1 MPLDIEATV
10 VELAWMLFGGAILA
24 MLAWRLGVP
33 YAAAL
38 VLGGLAVEE
47 SHLIAL
53 PQLDP
58 RVLLLVF
65 LPPLLFDA
73 AFRLDERELRV
84 VARQVLMLAVPGTVA
99 TAAIVGIVLVLVLHL
114 PVTEALLFGSIVSAT
129 DPVSVVGVFRNV
141 NAPSRLEVIVEGE
154 SLINDGVAIT
164 LYTVT
169 IGLATAGTVDVSGA
183 LGLFARQVIGGV
195 LVGALLGVVFS
206 RLTAIVDDHL
216 IEMTLSSALAYGSY
230 LAAQSLDMSGAL
242 ACVAAGLIHGSYG
255 REVGMTERTRRLL
268 DDLWEYF
275 GFVVNALVFLLVG
288 FTANLAS
295 LVAAAG
301 QVLVGIAVVFASR
314 VIVVSGAPLL
324 LVVLRR
330 HVRLARRLQPVTA
343 RAERAVLIWG
353 GLRGALTITLALAL
367 PPQFPERQLMVA
379 MAFGV
384 VLFSLLVQGV
394 TLSLLVQRTGLAAD
408 K

>member
-114 PVTEALLFGSIVSAT
+114 PVAEALLFGSIVSAT
-129 DPVSVVGVFRNV
+129 DPVAVVGVFRNV

-195 LVGALLGVVFS
+195 LVGAVLGVVFS

-295 LVAAAG
+295 LAAAAG
-301 QVLVGIAVVFASR
+301 QVLVSIAVVFASR

-324 LVVLRR
+324 LIVLRR
-330 HVRLARRLQPVTA
+330 RVRLLRRLQPVTS

-353 GLRGALTITLALAL
+353 G
-367 PPQFPERQLMVA
+367 
-379 MAFGV
+379 
-384 VLFSLLVQGV
+384 
-394 TLSLLVQRTGLAAD
+394 
-408 K
+408 

>member
-114 PVTEALLFGSIVSAT
+114 PVAEALLFGSIVSAT
-129 DPVSVVGVFRNV
+129 DPVAVVGVFRNV

-195 LVGALLGVVFS
+195 LVGAVLGVVFS
-206 RLTAIVDDHL
+206 RLTAIVDDHM

-255 REVGMTERTRRLL
+255 REVGMAERTRRLL

-288 FTANLAS
+288 FTADLAS

-301 QVLVGIAVVFASR
+301 QVLVSIAVVFASR

-324 LVVLRR
+324 LIVFRR
-330 HVRLARRLQPVTA
+330 RVRLLRRLQPVTS

-367 PPQFPERQLMVA
+367 PPEFPERQLMIA

-394 TLSLLVQRTGLAAD
+394 TLSLLVRRTGLAAV